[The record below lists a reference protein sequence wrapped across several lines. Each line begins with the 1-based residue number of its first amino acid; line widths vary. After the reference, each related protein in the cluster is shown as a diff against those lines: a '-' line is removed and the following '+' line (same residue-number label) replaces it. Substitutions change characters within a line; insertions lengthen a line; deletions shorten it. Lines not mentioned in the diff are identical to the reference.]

1 MAYEIIAKS
10 RTLEGTGASRRLRK
24 AGGLPGVVYG
34 GGQEAVSIELDHNAL
49 YYVLQEEAF
58 HSSIINLL
66 LDDKKQNV
74 LVRDVQYHPWKQRV
88 LHIDFQRVSADEK
101 IHMRIPL
108 HFLNQETAPGVK
120 LAGGSVNHVL
130 NEVEISCLPKQL
142 PEFIEVDL
150 GAMEVGQTLHLS
162 DIKVAKGIEL
172 VALSRGEDLAV
183 VSIAGS
189 RGGSDEA
196 AAASQ

>member
-1 MAYEIIAKS
+1 MAYEVIAKS
-10 RTLEGTGASRRLRK
+10 RMLEGTGASRRLRK

-34 GGQEAVSIELDHNAL
+34 GGQEAVSIELEHNAL
-49 YYVLQEEAF
+49 YYLLQEEAF
-58 HSSIINLL
+58 HSSIINLIL
-66 LDDKKQNV
+66 EGKKQNV
-74 LVRDVQYHPWKQRV
+74 LVRDVQYHPWKQQV

-101 IHMRIPL
+101 IYMHIPL

-120 LAGGSVNHVL
+120 LAGGSVNHIL
-130 NEVEISCLPKQL
+130 NEIEISCLPNQL

-162 DIKVAKGIEL
+162 DIKLAKGIEL

-189 RGGSDEA
+189 RGGSEDTA
-196 AAASQ
+196 ATQ